1 VADKQGARV
10 NVVYLVNDTVQN
22 YPVITGPYITVQMF
36 PDRRAVIFVRTTR
49 HGNVLRSVH
58 LTNVISVDRHLTPE
72 D

>member
-1 VADKQGARV
+1 
-10 NVVYLVNDTVQN
+10 
-22 YPVITGPYITVQMF
+22 VITGPYITVQMF